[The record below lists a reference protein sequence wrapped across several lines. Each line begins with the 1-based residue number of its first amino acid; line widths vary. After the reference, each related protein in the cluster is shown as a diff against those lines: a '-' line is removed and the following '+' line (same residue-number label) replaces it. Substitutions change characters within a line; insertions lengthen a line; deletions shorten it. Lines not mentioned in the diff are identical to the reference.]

1 MKDLR
6 DYDYPFYLQN
16 RANFAADMKLV
27 RADKHLVG
35 NVLGDDQMWVWQKLV
50 KSTFGHAAVERFCLH

>member
-1 MKDLR
+1 
-6 DYDYPFYLQN
+6 
-16 RANFAADMKLV
+16 MKLV